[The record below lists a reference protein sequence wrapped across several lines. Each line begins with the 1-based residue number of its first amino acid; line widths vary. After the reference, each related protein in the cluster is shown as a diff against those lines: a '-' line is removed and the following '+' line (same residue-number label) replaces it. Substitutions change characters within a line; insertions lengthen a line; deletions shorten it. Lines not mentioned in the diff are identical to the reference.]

1 MNNKRNSP
9 VTTFIV
15 GVVFIISS
23 WMIYTNFSVPM
34 VEEANVSETWPTT
47 TGIITNSDIRQ
58 SESDGTT
65 MYAAVINYDFTV
77 DNKSY
82 SGDRITL
89 TSGNSSTSSIR
100 EVKKDLQAYPTGA
113 NVKVYYDP
121 ELPNN
126 AILEPGADFFTK
138 IIKYAP
144 FLLGFI
150 GLLMIW
156 QLIKK
161 IGLVILALFIGARG

>member
-1 MNNKRNSP
+1 M
-9 VTTFIV
+9 
-15 GVVFIISS
+15 
-23 WMIYTNFSVPM
+23 
-34 VEEANVSETWPTT
+34 
-47 TGIITNSDIRQ
+47 
-58 SESDGTT
+58 
-65 MYAAVINYDFTV
+65 
-77 DNKSY
+77 
-82 SGDRITL
+82 
-89 TSGNSSTSSIR
+89 TSGS
-100 EVKKDLQAYPTGA
+100 A